1 MNVKA
6 FVSLSL
12 AIFSTMLGLGIVAP
26 LMAIYATDLGASG
39 LWLGIMYSSF
49 SLSRAVFMP
58 ITGGLSDR
66 KGRKNFMIVGLITYA
81 TISILYTLATNIY
94 QLASVRLLQGVASA
108 MVIPVAQAYVGN
120 LIPRGK
126 EGTYM
131 SRFTMSMY
139 LGVGLGPLLGGTLAE
154 FWSISSVFY
163 VMGGFAALALAL
175 LWPLV
180 PRVAPQKQSAKA
192 KSVPILTMIKD
203 NKVKATGL
211 YMASRAVFRQSIIA
225 FLPILA
231 VNTLGM
237 STSSLGLVLSLYLL
251 SGALAQ
257 GLFGPI
263 ADRFNKNML
272 IIFGSIFAPV
282 LVFFLPGMN
291 STQGFLAI
299 LVPVA
304 LISALS
310 RVSAMAISVEV
321 GSKYRR
327 MGSSMGVINGAMSL
341 GQFIGPLV
349 FGYVMDRFG
358 VGSVFTYGAVF
369 GVSASFLMAYWLLK
383 KEPQAALEL
392 PANDN
397 R

>member
-6 FVSLSL
+6 FISLSL

-26 LMAIYATDLGASG
+26 LIPIYATNLGATG
-39 LWLGIMYSSF
+39 IWVGIMYSSF
-49 SLSRAVFMP
+49 SLSRAAFMP
-58 ITGGLSDR
+58 VTGSLSDR
-66 KGRKNFMIVGLITYA
+66 KGRKNFMIAGLIIYA
-81 TISILYTLATNIY
+81 TISILYTLAASIY
-94 QLASVRLLQGVASA
+94 HLASIRFLQGVASA
-108 MVIPVAQAYVGN
+108 MVIPVAQAYVGS
-120 LIPRGK
+120 LIPKGK
-126 EGTYM
+126 EGAYM

-139 LGVGLGPLLGGTLAE
+139 LGVGFGPLLGGVLAE
-154 FWSISSVFY
+154 FWSINSVFF

-180 PRVAPQKQSAKA
+180 PRIAPQVQQNKA
-192 KSVPILTMIKD
+192 ATVPLLTLIKD
-203 NKVKATGL
+203 NRVKATSL

-251 SGALAQ
+251 SGAVAQ
-257 GLFGPI
+257 GLFGPM
-263 ADRFNKNML
+263 ADRFNKNAL
-272 IIFGSIFAPV
+272 IIFGSVLAPV
-282 LVFFLPGMN
+282 LVFFLPEMRN
-291 STQGFLAI
+291 SLGFMAI

-310 RVSAMAISVEV
+310 RVSAMAIGVEV
-321 GSKYRR
+321 GAKYRR

-349 FGYVMDRFG
+349 FGYVMDQFG
-358 VGSVFTYGAVF
+358 VGSVFTYGAIF
-369 GVSASFLMAYWLLK
+369 GVSASFPMAYWLLK
-383 KEPQAALEL
+383 KEPQTA
-392 PANDN
+392 PAGL
-397 R
+397 

>member
-39 LWLGIMYSSF
+39 LSLGIMYSSF
-49 SLSRAVFMP
+49 SLSRAIFMP
-58 ITGGLSDR
+58 VTGGLSDR
-66 KGRKNFMIVGLITYA
+66 KGRKNFMIAGLITYA
-81 TISILYTLATNIY
+81 AISILYTLAANIY
-94 QLASVRLLQGVASA
+94 QLALIRLLQGVASA

-120 LIPRGK
+120 LIPKGK

-139 LGVGLGPLLGGTLAE
+139 LGVGIGPLLGGTLAE
-154 FWSISSVFY
+154 FWNITSVFY

-180 PRVAPQKQSAKA
+180 PRITPPRRQDKA
-192 KSVPILTMIKD
+192 KSVPVMTMIRD
-203 NKVKATGL
+203 NKVKAISL
-211 YMASRAVFRQSIIA
+211 YMASRAVFRQSIVA

-251 SGALAQ
+251 SGAVAQ
-257 GLFGPI
+257 GIFGPI
-263 ADRFNKNML
+263 ADRFNKNVL
-272 IIFGSIFAPV
+272 IIFGSVVAPV
-282 LVFFLPGMN
+282 FVFFLPGMH

-321 GSKYRR
+321 GAKYGR

-341 GQFIGPLV
+341 GQFVGPLA

-358 VGSVFTYGAVF
+358 VGSIFTYGAIF
-369 GVSASFLMAYWLLK
+369 GVSASFLMTYWLLK
-383 KEPQAALEL
+383 KQPPAATGL
-392 PANDN
+392 
-397 R
+397 